1 MAARENLKPDIPD
14 FSYLWMQFIEN
25 EGKKM
30 LPPKESL
37 VRCQQDAAEVENI
50 STSAFVSPGVAQPAQ
65 VWAYLKFQP
74 RQPQGSENAKKAS
87 AQEFDSFSWL

>member
-37 VRCQQDAAEVENI
+37 MLLRWKI
-50 STSAFVSPGVAQPAQ
+50 SPHPP
-65 VWAYLKFQP
+65 L
-74 RQPQGSENAKKAS
+74 
-87 AQEFDSFSWL
+87 